1 MTDWTTH
8 PAMEQLD
15 PMKRQLIRA
24 AASKVAG
31 KSGNQMATV
40 MMALITTARKRG
52 VTFSPEE
59 MSLILE
65 ILKDGKSEEEQAQI
79 DSMVAMA
86 MNLIKTHAR

>member
-8 PAMEQLD
+8 PAMDSLD
-15 PMKRQLIRA
+15 PMKRNLIRA
-24 AASKVAG
+24 AAEKVSG

-59 MSLILE
+59 MTLILD
-65 ILKDGKSEEEQAQI
+65 ILKDGKSPEEQAQI
-79 DSMVAMA
+79 DQMVSMT
-86 MNLIKTHAR
+86 MNMIKNYR